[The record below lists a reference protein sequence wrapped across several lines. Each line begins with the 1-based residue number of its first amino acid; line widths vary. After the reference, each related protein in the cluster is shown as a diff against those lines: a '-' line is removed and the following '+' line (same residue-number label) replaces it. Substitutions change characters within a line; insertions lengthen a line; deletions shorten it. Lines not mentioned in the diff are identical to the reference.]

1 MMTHY
6 DVLEVSPK
14 ASAEV
19 IRAAYKSLM
28 QRYHPDKNSE
38 LADTAKDAA
47 RITQAYEV
55 LGDAGRRAAYDLELA
70 AAGSAASGASSA
82 GPGRTGP
89 AMSATAAYGRLR
101 PPPNRRSWLAWL
113 VIACIIV
120 AGSIILLQS
129 RKPARSSAALAEKQD
144 APSSPAAGAVAI
156 VPPQAVAS
164 AVTAESA
171 ADLQARSVPLFATSL
186 RIDLVSPDRASTA
199 PMHVLQIPELGF
211 RVDAPDAVR
220 WAKKIEALRGT
231 LLQQVLARLSIAD
244 YEQLTGVNGDL
255 YLKRFIA
262 TAVLD
267 GIAYEDTS
275 VPPPPPLPGVITP
288 PPAPPPPPVA
298 VLLPQSFSVR

>member
-38 LADTAKDAA
+38 LADTGKDAA

-55 LGDAGRRAAYDLELA
+55 LGDAGKRAGYDLELA
-70 AAGSAASGASSA
+70 AAGSAASGVSSA
-82 GPGRTGP
+82 GSGRARP
-89 AMSATAAYGRLR
+89 ATAGGRSR
-101 PPPNRRSWLAWL
+101 PPADPRSWLAWL

-129 RKPARSSAALAEKQD
+129 RKPARSSAVLAEKQNV
-144 APSSPAAGAVAI
+144 PSSPAAGAVAI
-156 VPPQAVAS
+156 APPQAAAS

-171 ADLQARSVPLFATSL
+171 ADLQARSVPSFATSL

-244 YEQLTGVNGDL
+244 YEQLIGVNGDL

-275 VPPPPPLPGVITP
+275 PPPPPPLPGVITP
-288 PPAPPPPPVA
+288 PPLPPVA